1 MQKQY
6 DASCIT
12 PLGQLFFFRMFLL
25 YSTGI
30 KYLRSDIAYLYRS
43 VLWIQIDWIW
53 IRIQDNYKN
62 KLSPKEIYF
71 GQFSLWIV
79 N

>member
-1 MQKQY
+1 MLVLNMQKQY

-43 VLWIQIDWIW
+43 PVSAVDPNRLNLDP
-53 IRIQDNYKN
+53 D
-62 KLSPKEIYF
+62 P
-71 GQFSLWIV
+71 G
-79 N
+79 